1 MARQIITTTC
11 ATCKFSDM
19 HEQPREEGEDPE
31 EFVPDGGY
39 GECKRFPPVL
49 LRPLRDEED
58 ASTTTNWG
66 VMKFWGQPF
75 IVGDDCCG
83 EWKKDDGLGVH
94 WASVDDS

>member
-1 MARQIITTTC
+1 
-11 ATCKFSDM
+11 
-19 HEQPREEGEDPE
+19 
-31 EFVPDGGY
+31 
-39 GECKRFPPVL
+39 
-49 LRPLRDEED
+49 LRDEED
-58 ASTTTNWG
+58 ASSTTNWG